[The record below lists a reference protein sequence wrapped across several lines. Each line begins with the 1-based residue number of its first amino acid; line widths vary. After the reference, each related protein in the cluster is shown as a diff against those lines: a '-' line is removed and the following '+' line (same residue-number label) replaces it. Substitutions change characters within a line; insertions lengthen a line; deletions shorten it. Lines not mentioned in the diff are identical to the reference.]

1 MMSTQPLFKVTCV
14 SSTCCEKR
22 EKKRKEKKQGKG
34 FHFFFIAHKKRKKK
48 RRADSWQNLIFFCW
62 KTNFFFYIFTIVW
75 QNGASKCNTRSGS
88 KRPFLFFPYLFIQP
102 FSHSWGCWQYQ
113 KDILFCSPPPS
124 LPQYTF
130 CQQTKQTRKE
140 KIYFALYIFIHRL
153 LPVPRNSLMFYNAEG
168 NVIKKRIANISPLTS
183 SSASICY
190 FWVANT
196 IPHTLYLTC
205 QEWI

>member
-113 KDILFCSPPPS
+113 KDILFCSPPP
-124 LPQYTF
+124 LPTSVYVLSTN
-130 CQQTKQTRKE
+130 QT
-140 KIYFALYIFIHRL
+140 
-153 LPVPRNSLMFYNAEG
+153 N
-168 NVIKKRIANISPLTS
+168 KKRKDIFRTIYIYS
-183 SSASICY
+183 ST
-190 FWVANT
+190 F
-196 IPHTLYLTC
+196 TC
-205 QEWI
+205 PPKFAHVL

>member
-1 MMSTQPLFKVTCV
+1 MIDRSASIFLFSLIFFFFLQHHYWKGERATWCRRSHCLRWRVYLLRAA
-14 SSTCCEKR
+14 KNAKKK
-22 EKKRKEKKQGKG
+22 EKKRSRAKV
-34 FHFFFIAHKKRKKK
+34 FISFFIAHKERKKK

-140 KIYFALYIFIHRL
+140 KIYISHYIYLFID
-153 LPVPRNSLMFYNAEG
+153 FYL
-168 NVIKKRIANISPLTS
+168 SPEIRSCFITQRGT
-183 SSASICY
+183 
-190 FWVANT
+190 W
-196 IPHTLYLTC
+196 
-205 QEWI
+205 